1 MEKLKELLGKARK
14 YLGIALNFLKKLV
27 GLGNKVD
34 DALED
39 AEDSLKE
46 EDKK

>member
-14 YLGIALNFLKKLV
+14 YLGIALKFLKKLI
-27 GLGNKVD
+27 GMGEKVD

-39 AEDSLKE
+39 AEDNLKKE
-46 EDKK
+46 EKK